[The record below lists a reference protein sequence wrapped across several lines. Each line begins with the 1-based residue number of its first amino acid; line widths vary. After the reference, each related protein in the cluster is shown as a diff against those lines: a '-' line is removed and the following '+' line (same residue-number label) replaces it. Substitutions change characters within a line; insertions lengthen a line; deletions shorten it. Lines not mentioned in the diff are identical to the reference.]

1 MAEAVDLSM
10 TPPLD
15 EPSDAVGDTFLPAFE
30 SSLSESGPLES
41 SDELLDEDED
51 EDDDNLLLGEGLD
64 AVACFGAVK
73 EGDSARDVEAE
84 IGCDASGGK
93 IVGDTGGPFALD
105 GGFDDFMGDVFCGF
119 CFCFC
124 LLVCILDSSSDAS
137 DAEAG
142 EVVVIVAVAVL
153 EQGCFVFFFFFFK
166 LFLSWDMEAP
176 AAEGKTGPISE
187 TDEDDDTLPEP
198 PVVTA
203 PDEVEVAP
211 AAPTTPRSLSAATED
226 DDEDGGMTALT

>member
-10 TPPLD
+10 TPPSA
-15 EPSDAVGDTFLPAFE
+15 ESSDAVGDTFLPAFE

-51 EDDDNLLLGEGLD
+51 EDDNLFVGEGLD

-93 IVGDTGGPFALD
+93 IVGDTGGGAIALD
-105 GGFDDFMGDVFCGF
+105 GGFDDFTGEVFCGF
-119 CFCFC
+119 CFC
-124 LLVCILDSSSDAS
+124 LLVCNLDSSSEAS

-142 EVVVIVAVAVL
+142 VVVAIVVVAAL
-153 EQGCFVFFFFFFK
+153 EQVCFVFFFFFFK
-166 LFLSWDMEAP
+166 LFL
-176 AAEGKTGPISE
+176 I
-187 TDEDDDTLPEP
+187 
-198 PVVTA
+198 
-203 PDEVEVAP
+203 
-211 AAPTTPRSLSAATED
+211 
-226 DDEDGGMTALT
+226 